1 MIIQLLKELEKRGI
15 ERIVNTSCLLEEK
28 LCAFNDAFSITFIED
43 ARSAVFTAY
52 GLAKSSNYPAVVI
65 IEDAYLPNVYTGLTE
80 AWFQRIPVIVI
91 ALNSTDKHSSEYLDR
106 CVDATYCVDSSS
118 DINLIISNVMQH
130 RGPSLLKVRSE
141 VGMDIKIDYFSII
154 DLLNSCTCVSNI
166 ICYNSNNNM
175 GIENIS
181 SDYKYGIL
189 SKYVGQL
196 SGGKE
201 AVLCVPEEI
210 LALDTNIFN
219 FRNFPSNFRLIV
231 KESGMKYWPRLEGWM
246 KNNKINTI
254 VFRNNDDNILIKQ
267 AIDNPPVAILVK
279 K

>member
-1 MIIQLLKELEKRGI
+1 MIIKLLKELEKRGV
-15 ERIVNTSCLLEEK
+15 ERIVNTSSLLEEK
-28 LCAFNDAFSITFIED
+28 RDAFNDAFSVTFIED

-52 GLAKSSNYPAVVI
+52 GLAKSSNRPVVVI
-65 IEDAYLPNVYTGLTE
+65 IEDAYLPNAYTGLTE

-106 CVDATYCVDSSS
+106 CVDATYYVDSSS
-118 DINLIISNVMQH
+118 DINLIISNVLQH

-141 VGMDIKIDYFSII
+141 VGMDIKIDYSSII

-166 ICYNSNNNM
+166 ICYNSNNT
-175 GIENIS
+175 EVKNIAPE
-181 SDYKYGIL
+181 YKYGIL
-189 SKYVGQL
+189 SKYVGLL

-201 AVLCVPEEI
+201 AVLCVPDEI

-231 KESGMKYWPRLEGWM
+231 KESGLKYWPKLEGWM
-246 KNNKINTI
+246 KNNKINTV
-254 VFRNNDDNILIKQ
+254 VFTNCNDNALIEQ
-267 AIDNPPVAILVK
+267 ALNNPPVAILVK

>member
-1 MIIQLLKELEKRGI
+1 MIIELLKELEKRGVQ
-15 ERIVNTSCLLEEK
+15 RIVNTSSLLEEK
-28 LCAFNDAFSITFIED
+28 RDAFNDAFSVTFIED

-52 GLAKSSNYPAVVI
+52 GLAKSSNRPVVVI
-65 IEDAYLPNVYTGLTE
+65 IEDAYLPNAYTGLTE

-106 CVDATYCVDSSS
+106 CVDASYFVDGSS
-118 DINLIISNVMQH
+118 DMNVIISNVMLH

-141 VGMDIKIDYFSII
+141 VGLDIKIDYSNII
-154 DLLNSCTCVSNI
+154 DLLNSISRVSNI
-166 ICYNSNNNM
+166 ICYDSNNNM

-181 SDYKYGIL
+181 SDYKYGVL

-196 SGGKE
+196 SGGKD

-210 LALDTNIFN
+210 LALDSNIFN
-219 FRNFPSNFRLIV
+219 LRNFPSNFRLIV

-254 VFRNNDDNILIKQ
+254 VFRNSDDNILIKQ